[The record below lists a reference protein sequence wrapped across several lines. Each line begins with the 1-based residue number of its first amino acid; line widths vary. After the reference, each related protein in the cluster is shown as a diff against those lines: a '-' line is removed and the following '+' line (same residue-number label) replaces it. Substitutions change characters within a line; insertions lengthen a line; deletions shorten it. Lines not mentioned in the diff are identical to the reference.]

1 MITWLAASLAA
12 WISASAAERSPSPAA
27 PGVSEP
33 TQVAVFVH
41 GADDQRLAIADLR
54 SGKLQMISPEGV
66 VPYEATWSS
75 TGARLSYRIAD
86 VFMVHVDGVSPDR
99 PLFKGT
105 SFGPTSV
112 YAYSPD
118 DRWLGAALRDVV
130 AFLPLAAAPPGSPA
144 PAVVPIAGCGIPEL
158 RWSPDGEHLLALCT
172 TGATSPK
179 LIRIALSDR
188 TTSSQNADGVLRT
201 LGWRADGELVVVR
214 RRGSGEEPAILLP
227 SGKSRA
233 LYKRQENQFALF
245 YFSGPDQT
253 LFAQGGED
261 SGDATALRLAGP
273 APNASRAWLKSF
285 PRLKDLGFSSD
296 GRWVLFV
303 QPLGGDRAGGEVYLV
318 GTGMENPRK
327 VLSATSAR
335 SFSQPMSRP
344 VPPR

>member
-1 MITWLAASLAA
+1 MSSSGLPTSRSSPPPSLILRDNTTAGFRKINRSISLQSGADGYIASGSRNVIGLRTEWPVIVNASAAGYVSRGHMLRLKPADIHHNRAPYEPATPVRMTPAGQASLA
-12 WISASAAERSPSPAA
+12 
-27 PGVSEP
+27 
-33 TQVAVFVH
+33 T
-41 GADDQRLAIADLR
+41 
-54 SGKLQMISPEGV
+54 K
-66 VPYEATWSS
+66 
-75 TGARLSYRIAD
+75 
-86 VFMVHVDGVSPDR
+86 
-99 PLFKGT
+99 
-105 SFGPTSV
+105 
-112 YAYSPD
+112 
-118 DRWLGAALRDVV
+118 LGAALRDVV